1 MSKKEITVK
10 TSVKAILTG
19 FVAYGII
26 LFFIFSCGYLLVD
39 TIINSLN
46 ITNKLALSVTLAV
59 IGAIILF
66 FTIHGLCRLSTY
78 DVFKKCKTNPE
89 NISKISQ
96 KLNLFFLL
104 CVIISLLLSISLLFL
119 KLDSL
124 YKSIQL
130 SELQYKQVFSSNFT
144 KQLTNDMLMEYNQEK
159 INLLLSTIILEL
171 GFVTSVFSLIPYQK
185 KTLELYNDK

>member
-10 TSVKAILTG
+10 TSVKAIITG

-39 TIINSLN
+39 AIINSLN
-46 ITNKLALSVTLAV
+46 IPNKLALSVTLAV